1 MTADVDT
8 VAQPTH
14 RATEQPAIEGR
25 GLSKVYG
32 LGDRQAARALAA
44 DDPAAAVAAAGGYLG
59 AADVSFSI
67 GTGEMFVVMGLSGSG
82 KSTVLRMIN
91 RLNEPTAGELLIDGE
106 DITKVSDSRLREIRN
121 NKIGMVFQHF
131 SLFPHRTV
139 RDNAAYGLKVRG
151 VGKAERRERAD
162 AALERVGLGDRGDKL
177 PHELSGGMRQRVG
190 LARAL
195 AVDPP
200 VLLMDEPFS
209 ALDPLIRRDMQDLL
223 LELQA
228 EDRRTTVFVT
238 HDLNEAM
245 RIGDQVMVMRQGRVV
260 QCAPGA
266 EIVAH
271 PADEYVSEF
280 VADVDRARVLTAYD
294 LQRPAKLVFDGRRAP
309 RRGPPPPR
317 RQRGPGRV
325 RPGPGRAAA
334 RRGDRRG
341 APGRRQPRRRRPL
354 GVGVAGLPHRGAH
367 RAHRRLHA
375 PGRPPG
381 RAGDR
386 GRRTGQ
392 AQRRRAAGDDPV
404 LALDRSCP
412 GARARR
418 APAGGGRTCL
428 TCASV
433 NAARASS
440 TS

>member
-1 MTADVDT
+1 MTTDVET
-8 VAQPTH
+8 LAQPAH
-14 RATEQPAIEGR
+14 RATEQPAIAGR

-121 NKIGMVFQHF
+121 SRIGMVFQHF

-294 LQRPAKLVFDGRRAP
+294 LQRPAKLVFEVDERPDAALRRLGDNEAQGAYVVGKDERLLGVVTDAALLAGVNRGDGDLSGSVSQDFHTVEPTAHIGDFMHRAGRQVVPVTVVDGRGRLSGVVPRATILSSLST
-309 RRGPPPPR
+309 
-317 RQRGPGRV
+317 
-325 RPGPGRAAA
+325 
-334 RRGDRRG
+334 
-341 APGRRQPRRRRPL
+341 APAQERERDE
-354 GVGVAGLPHRGAH
+354 
-367 RAHRRLHA
+367 RRLE
-375 PGRPPG
+375 
-381 RAGDR
+381 
-386 GRRTGQ
+386 
-392 AQRRRAAGDDPV
+392 V
-404 LALDRSCP
+404 
-412 GARARR
+412 
-418 APAGGGRTCL
+418 
-428 TCASV
+428 
-433 NAARASS
+433 AARA
-440 TS
+440 

>member
-1 MTADVDT
+1 MTTDVDT
-8 VAQPTH
+8 AAQPTH

-59 AADVSFSI
+59 ASDVSFSI

-139 RDNAAYGLKVRG
+139 RDNAAYGLKVRS

-294 LQRPAKLVFDGRRAP
+294 LQRPAKLVFAVDERPDAGLRRLGDNEAQGAYVVGQDERLLGVVTDAALLAAVNRGDTDLSAAVSQDFHTVEPTAHIGDFMHRAGRQVVPVTVVDGRGRLSGVVPRATILSSLSTAP
-309 RRGPPPPR
+309 A
-317 RQRGPGRV
+317 QERV
-325 RPGPGRAAA
+325 R
-334 RRGDRRG
+334 DE
-341 APGRRQPRRRRPL
+341 
-354 GVGVAGLPHRGAH
+354 
-367 RAHRRLHA
+367 RRLE
-375 PGRPPG
+375 
-381 RAGDR
+381 
-386 GRRTGQ
+386 
-392 AQRRRAAGDDPV
+392 V
-404 LALDRSCP
+404 
-412 GARARR
+412 
-418 APAGGGRTCL
+418 
-428 TCASV
+428 
-433 NAARASS
+433 AARA
-440 TS
+440 